1 MFFPVDMNAA
11 QSLGHVFYAEHA
23 IKELETKC
31 AVYSIVTICQ
41 TVFISRIS
49 SPTPYFLW
57 ERNFVLYLTIH
68 NLYIHDLGDPKWGT
82 TIDRPPGSAPAPEA
96 DILLAKKW

>member
-41 TVFISRIS
+41 TVFISRTS
-49 SPTPYFLW
+49 SPTIF
-57 ERNFVLYLTIH
+57 FV
-68 NLYIHDLGDPKWGT
+68 G
-82 TIDRPPGSAPAPEA
+82 
-96 DILLAKKW
+96 KKFCFVFNNSQFIYS